1 VSNQL
6 SIRSK
11 IDINVPSP
19 SVLARTVA
27 GQALQSVHS
36 RADPVR
42 GSHHTDG
49 HAPGSR
55 APRCGCARTRPVT
68 GAGTDA
74 RPRRRALP
82 TSASARVARP
92 PSRRTTVRDGLGSLR
107 QGWPGPHPRRERAR
121 PSHAGRRRGSGMACA
136 GTAPTVRWRVA
147 SRRARPRVSGPASH
161 TTGGSGQPGHAGARA
176 RRSHAGGR
184 AIPGAGQ
191 GECPCVDCPAASRGW
206 PAGRRPRRTTA
217 VLLGRGSSAGAL
229 LAARPR
235 PSRRG

>member
-1 VSNQL
+1 L

-42 GSHHTDG
+42 GSHHTGG

-74 RPRRRALP
+74 RPRRRAAPAASSPGGEQPRRRALS
-82 TSASARVARP
+82 TSASARVARH

-107 QGWPGPHPRRERAR
+107 QGRPATLGASGRDPATLAADADPAGRARAQPRRCGGAWL
-121 PSHAGRRRGSGMACA
+121 AGE
-136 GTAPTVRWRVA
+136 
-147 SRRARPRVSGPASH
+147 
-161 TTGGSGQPGHAGARA
+161 PGHA
-176 RRSHAGGR
+176 
-184 AIPGAGQ
+184 
-191 GECPCVDCPAASRGW
+191 
-206 PAGRRPRRTTA
+206 
-217 VLLGRGSSAGAL
+217 
-229 LAARPR
+229 
-235 PSRRG
+235 

>member
-1 VSNQL
+1 M
-6 SIRSK
+6 
-11 IDINVPSP
+11 PP
-19 SVLARTVA
+19 AA
-27 GQALQSVHS
+27 E
-36 RADPVR
+36 
-42 GSHHTDG
+42 
-49 HAPGSR
+49 
-55 APRCGCARTRPVT
+55 RP
-68 GAGTDA
+68 GAGVLGRGQLPA
-74 RPRRRALP
+74 RALTLGPGGEQPRRRAAP
-82 TSASARVARP
+82 AASTVDLGFGKGGQAPIEAHDCARRP
-92 PSRRTTVRDGLGSLR
+92 WLAPAGAAG
-107 QGWPGPHPRRERAR
+107 HPRREWAR
-121 PSHAGRRRGSGMACA
+121 PSHAGRRRGSGRACA

-176 RRSHAGGR
+176 RHSHAGGR

-191 GECPCVDCPAASRGW
+191 GECPCADCPAALRGW

>member
-1 VSNQL
+1 MEPMIGKAKADRRNIGRKEDDLHPRKAVSNQL

-82 TSASARVARP
+82 TSASARVAKP
-92 PSRRTTVRDGLGSLR
+92 PSRCTTVRDDLGSLR
-107 QGWPGPHPRRERAR
+107 QGRPATLGASGRDPATLAADADPAWRARAQPRRCGGAWL
-121 PSHAGRRRGSGMACA
+121 AGE
-136 GTAPTVRWRVA
+136 
-147 SRRARPRVSGPASH
+147 
-161 TTGGSGQPGHAGARA
+161 PGHA
-176 RRSHAGGR
+176 
-184 AIPGAGQ
+184 
-191 GECPCVDCPAASRGW
+191 
-206 PAGRRPRRTTA
+206 
-217 VLLGRGSSAGAL
+217 
-229 LAARPR
+229 
-235 PSRRG
+235 